1 MLPLTSARGQAACPK
16 TDNKNRTQSNQMII
30 IISPSKTQDCKGTVT
45 VDSSQPL
52 FIDQVRQLVSHL
64 KKLDR
69 KQLAELM
76 KMSDKLAEVNYRRY
90 QAFQPDFTPENSRP
104 ALFMFRGD
112 QFNPM
117 AVEEYTP
124 DQLHHCQHHLRILSG
139 LYGMLRPLD
148 LMQPYRLEMAHKVA
162 IGGSANLYDFW
173 RDRLTGELNAVFG
186 ADANPVLVNMASAE
200 YFKVINKKKL
210 QAKILTITFKQEKA
224 GKVKTIAIYAKR
236 ARGAMV
242 DFIMRNRL
250 STPEELQAFRSD
262 GYSFAPELSR
272 GGTEWVFIKK
282 LCNCSAAPHSAAI
295 SPPHIDG
302 L

>member
-1 MLPLTSARGQAACPK
+1 
-16 TDNKNRTQSNQMII
+16 MII
-30 IISPSKTQDCKGTVT
+30 IISPSKTQDCNGPVN

-52 FIDQVRQLVSHL
+52 FIDQVRQLVSHM

-90 QAFQPDFTPENSRP
+90 QEFQPDFTPQNSRP
-104 ALFMFRGD
+104 ALFMFQGA

-124 DQLHHCQHHLRILSG
+124 EQLHHCQHHLRILSG

-162 IGGSANLYDFW
+162 VGGSANLYDFW
-173 RDRLTGELNAVFG
+173 RDRITGELNAGFG
-186 ADANPVLVNMASAE
+186 ADESPVLVNMASAE
-200 YFKVINKKKL
+200 YFKVIKKNKL
-210 QAKILTITFKQEKA
+210 QAKILTITFQQEKE

-242 DFIMRNRL
+242 DFIMRNKL
-250 STPEELQAFRSD
+250 AKPEELLTFCSD

-272 GGTEWVFIKK
+272 GDTEWVFIKK
-282 LCNCSAAPHSAAI
+282 LQP
-295 SPPHIDG
+295 